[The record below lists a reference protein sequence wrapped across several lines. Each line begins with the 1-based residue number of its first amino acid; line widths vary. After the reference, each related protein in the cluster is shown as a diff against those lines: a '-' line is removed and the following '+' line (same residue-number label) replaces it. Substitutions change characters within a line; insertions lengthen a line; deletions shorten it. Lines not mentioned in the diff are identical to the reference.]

1 MIYTLIAQHSVGLP
15 KGALCEITEVS
26 RSGLY
31 RFLSSV
37 KEKVDSI
44 EANLIEHIEH
54 ICVDMPGYGWL
65 FRCNRPPIPIV
76 IGHLPILSLSKLN
89 IFQSVRLGKNIF

>member
-15 KGALCEITEVS
+15 KGALCEITDVS
-26 RSGLY
+26 RSGFY

-44 EANLIEHIEH
+44 EANLIVHIEH
-54 ICVDMPGYGWL
+54 ICVDMPGYGY
-65 FRCNRPPIPIV
+65 RRV
-76 IGHLPILSLSKLN
+76 GQVLN
-89 IFQSVRLGKNIF
+89 VL